1 MKIQPPLPPL
11 AGNGI
16 IDYAINLI
24 DFEPEFRDAFNLVFG
39 QTVVVENLDAG
50 RRLMGRYRMVTLD
63 GELLDKGGA
72 MTGGSINK
80 NIRGFGVAV
89 GHEAAELSAKI
100 AELREE
106 EEDLA
111 AAERRH
117 RAVSE
122 GLREDR
128 TAADSKITTLE
139 LKLADCGR
147 KLDKIASDEIEA
159 ARLLEET
166 ERDAKE
172 NAAKVAALEAEID
185 DVSTEIEGLNARIA
199 EIRAVLDEEEFNLL
213 TDQLQR
219 AQKDLANA
227 ERRLETKTNALND
240 VLLERRHFKQN
251 VEERTAERTTI
262 EERNAELD
270 AEIAACNA
278 DIEKAKAALA
288 AYEDQLKAFSGELE
302 ALSCERARVQEAADE
317 AQFRITSLQG
327 DVERCVVQISAF
339 DEKSAA
345 LTAEISEMKGSVEE
359 EIECELSLSEIQDGI
374 ITTERAIRKLGNV
387 NMLAIE
393 QFDELER
400 KTLEKTE
407 KKNTLSREREA
418 ILEKIESFRQMKH
431 DAFMDSFTAINE
443 NFQRIYH
450 RLNEG
455 DGRLVLD
462 NYEDPFLGG
471 MTFEVSP
478 RGKEVHR
485 LNMMSGGEKS
495 LTTLSFIFAIQQY
508 MPAPFYALDEIDS
521 NLDGLNVE
529 RLSQLVREICAN
541 TQFVIVSH
549 RKPMIEAADRMM
561 GVTVRPGDK
570 STLVTGVKMVE

>member
-1 MKIQPPLPPL
+1 
-11 AGNGI
+11 
-16 IDYAINLI
+16 
-24 DFEPEFRDAFNLVFG
+24 
-39 QTVVVENLDAG
+39 
-50 RRLMGRYRMVTLD
+50 
-63 GELLDKGGA
+63 

-147 KLDKIASDEIEA
+147 KLDKIAADEIEA

-288 AYEDQLKAFSGELE
+288 AYEDQ
-302 ALSCERARVQEAADE
+302 
-317 AQFRITSLQG
+317 
-327 DVERCVVQISAF
+327 
-339 DEKSAA
+339 
-345 LTAEISEMKGSVEE
+345 
-359 EIECELSLSEIQDGI
+359 
-374 ITTERAIRKLGNV
+374 
-387 NMLAIE
+387 
-393 QFDELER
+393 
-400 KTLEKTE
+400 
-407 KKNTLSREREA
+407 
-418 ILEKIESFRQMKH
+418 
-431 DAFMDSFTAINE
+431 
-443 NFQRIYH
+443 
-450 RLNEG
+450 
-455 DGRLVLD
+455 
-462 NYEDPFLGG
+462 
-471 MTFEVSP
+471 
-478 RGKEVHR
+478 
-485 LNMMSGGEKS
+485 
-495 LTTLSFIFAIQQY
+495 
-508 MPAPFYALDEIDS
+508 
-521 NLDGLNVE
+521 
-529 RLSQLVREICAN
+529 
-541 TQFVIVSH
+541 
-549 RKPMIEAADRMM
+549 
-561 GVTVRPGDK
+561 
-570 STLVTGVKMVE
+570 